1 MAHEIL
7 HGHFSAFY
15 WGQTYGGVEP
25 YAVAAMFALFGQ
37 SSFTLGMT
45 PIVLDAVAAL
55 LVWRTGRRLFGSTVG
70 AGAALLFWIWP
81 EVYIFNSTQEY
92 GFRYVT
98 LVCGLAVMLLA
109 IRIADRAEPPV
120 SDTESFWKVEAAGRS
135 TRVRYL
141 DWLALGLFAG
151 VGWWGSPEI
160 VYYVVP
166 SGIFLAWRFFKR
178 RIDLRPGFLILAVFG
193 AVIGATPWLWAN
205 AKSHLGSLRHVAPQ
219 PHPSYTSH
227 LSIFFTHIAPMAL
240 GLRIR
245 ANYDSAR
252 QVFVPGSGGFLVGT
266 SGPIWTTVVGE
277 IAYVGALIGIL
288 FWIIVLIRRKQAL
301 ILVGAALLFPFL
313 YAVSPFASDWQDG
326 RYGLLF
332 APILSL
338 LVASGSYAAL
348 KRAGKPRLAI
358 PLAIIVGLALTLN
371 AVTQLN
377 PYTPVASNA
386 SRSGWF
392 TWNANPNPGAV
403 NLTNSVKSAHLDHVW
418 AGFYLSWLLNWE
430 SLGAITASD
439 VRYGPSTYYSAVESS
454 KAPAWLFVEPESARS
469 AGHVLDINSTLLDP
483 GCLIHHAGFCVQPG
497 SFEAFLARQRIA
509 YRVVHVGPLIAVEP
523 ERPIPQKLLAA
534 LQRGVLSDKAF
545 DIASSPGG

>member
-1 MAHEIL
+1 
-7 HGHFSAFY
+7 
-15 WGQTYGGVEP
+15 
-25 YAVAAMFALFGQ
+25 
-37 SSFTLGMT
+37 
-45 PIVLDAVAAL
+45 
-55 LVWRTGRRLFGSTVG
+55 
-70 AGAALLFWIWP
+70 
-81 EVYIFNSTQEY
+81 
-92 GFRYVT
+92 
-98 LVCGLAVMLLA
+98 
-109 IRIADRAEPPV
+109 
-120 SDTESFWKVEAAGRS
+120 
-135 TRVRYL
+135 
-141 DWLALGLFAG
+141 
-151 VGWWGSPEI
+151 
-160 VYYVVP
+160 
-166 SGIFLAWRFFKR
+166 
-178 RIDLRPGFLILAVFG
+178 LILAVFG

-377 PYTPVASNA
+377 PYTPVTSNA